1 MNTSRCL
8 SSKTFYKK
16 FTLFIL
22 YTTVYILGLVGVKQ
36 IAVVTAQEYLE
47 NKPEKGNTLEARLTK
62 NVFIRRCKNQAES
75 LNMIQNE
82 LKNYFINFKGCLIGL
97 RRKKI
102 IFEGLWHVHCPG
114 GKRPLRPKKQSKIL
128 QIIIAKVHKICL
140 PGSLTYAFTLQ
151 KQSCKARFK
160 NDKDLG

>member
-1 MNTSRCL
+1 MD
-8 SSKTFYKK
+8 KK

-36 IAVVTAQEYLE
+36 IAVVPAQEYLE

-97 RRKKI
+97 RRKKL
-102 IFEGLWHVHCPG
+102 IFEGL
-114 GKRPLRPKKQSKIL
+114 
-128 QIIIAKVHKICL
+128 
-140 PGSLTYAFTLQ
+140 
-151 KQSCKARFK
+151 
-160 NDKDLG
+160 